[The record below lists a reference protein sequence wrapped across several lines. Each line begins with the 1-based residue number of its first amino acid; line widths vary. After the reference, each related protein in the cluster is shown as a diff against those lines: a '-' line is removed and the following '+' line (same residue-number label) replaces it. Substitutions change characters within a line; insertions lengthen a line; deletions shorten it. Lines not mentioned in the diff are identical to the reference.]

1 MYPNLSP
8 LLLLGLLGATHGWMQ
23 VARFLSIQSMFLVH
37 SNYDPIGHFR

>member
-1 MYPNLSP
+1 

-37 SNYDPIGHFR
+37 SNYDPIGHYR